1 MGKNRIK
8 NHKTA
13 AKAMGLKSTFILD
26 DENVFITSFGKGFDA
41 DAEKTLQRDEI
52 INHKNTFSVQ
62 KINPDSEK
70 GQKLEMH
77 GRTVVK
83 PVIMYKNGET
93 KNGKTTNQTVV
104 DIPAKDS
111 NMLHA
116 KDVIER
122 MYFGKTFEDNIHIQI
137 AYNIMDIKKIF
148 SLYAN
153 IVVNSVN
160 NFNRDKLE
168 EDYLGFIFKT
178 QNTYEASKLAYELRE
193 SNALYCAFD
202 FDIEKL
208 IEIDP
213 IDYPE
218 IAKMKHEISD
228 IDDTI
233 SKRRIADYIYKQK
246 ITKYNFNKLT
256 KISQNFANP
265 HPDLKKVDNR
275 CKLALELKNSEIL
288 SLRLFANLEKFNS
301 AKNKDYPEIK
311 KLKRELSF
319 IVNEDISETEKILMI
334 LEQHGIVA
342 YNFDLIV
349 NNHQKFLDFANCM
362 MRNAMYFPNV
372 FYTDGRFDKNKAYEI
387 LRILGNLR
395 QGSFHE
401 DDSSKSWILTIDKNT
416 DERLKNTVSGIF
428 DTKLNKIN
436 AEFVKTS
443 KKNLLILQM
452 LYPDN
457 KDIVQ
462 QYYDF
467 AVRKAHKN
475 LGFSIK
481 DVRET
486 ILTFDDAKHLN
497 EQKFDSVRGKLFT
510 LFDFVIYDYFINN
523 TEISQNLVDELRASL
538 SEEEKCSIYVKYAG
552 DVWSQIKGFILN
564 TVVKK
569 LDSDEINNLSG
580 NIDDSKFLDQIQ
592 KPEDIS
598 LFAKTIYCI
607 SMFLD
612 GKEINMFLSSLI
624 NKLENIASLVEAL
637 SYNKIPLNLN
647 KDYFIF
653 ENSSK
658 YANDL
663 AFVKSIA
670 KMGKTK
676 KAIKQGDEKTKS
688 SVYYD
693 SAALFGEFDKKRVD
707 KLYHLNDEKATS
719 SQKALRNFM
728 LNNVINSNKF
738 SYVTRFINPKTARDI
753 MQSEGLV
760 KYILRQIPES
770 QLIGYCNTAE
780 ISYNANE
787 PDFEA
792 IIDELTK
799 MLVKVELSQ
808 FLNVKQQVIEGSKQE
823 KEKEKYKAIIGLYL
837 TVLYLIVKSIV
848 RINSSYTVAIGIL
861 ERDTAMLF
869 PEEVEKNNNF
879 AFSRALTNHFK
890 NNNFLKNKNVL
901 ANVDQNAALY
911 SDFAFKLYR
920 NNIAHLSVVRALP
933 KYAKEFKK
941 VNSMYDIYHY
951 IMFKLIIETLEASNS
966 KSANKIL
973 KKLNEN
979 RYDGKYSIIDSVN
992 KFKTP
997 NRDFI
1002 HAINIPFAYNPARY
1016 NNLTSKTL
1024 FEKGY
1029 GK

>member
-41 DAEKTLQRDEI
+41 DPEKTVQRDEI

-62 KINPDSEK
+62 KKSSADEK

-77 GRTVVK
+77 GRTIVK
-83 PVIMYKNGET
+83 PVSMYKDGTT
-93 KNGKTTNQTVV
+93 KNVETTNKTVV
-104 DIPAKDS
+104 DIPTKDS

-116 KDVIER
+116 KDIIEK
-122 MYFGKTFEDNIHIQI
+122 MYFGETFDDNIHIQI

-160 NFNRDKLE
+160 NINRDKLD
-168 EDYLGFIFKT
+168 EDFLGFIFAT
-178 QNTYEASKLAYELRE
+178 QNTYEASKLAYDL
-193 SNALYCAFD
+193 
-202 FDIEKL
+202 
-208 IEIDP
+208 
-213 IDYPE
+213 
-218 IAKMKHEISD
+218 
-228 IDDTI
+228 
-233 SKRRIADYIYKQK
+233 SK
-246 ITKYNFNKLT
+246 TG
-256 KISQNFANP
+256 
-265 HPDLKKVDNR
+265 
-275 CKLALELKNSEIL
+275 ALEVVKN
-288 SLRLFANLEKFNS
+288 EKERFLINF
-301 AKNKDYPEIK
+301 KKLNKACNKINKSKKYEYPEIK
-311 KLKRELSF
+311 GLMDEVNTIEKEIPLPIKIINVLKKYNIKPKYF
-319 IVNEDISETEKILMI
+319 DKIVK
-334 LEQHGIVA
+334 
-342 YNFDLIV
+342 NFSNFL
-349 NNHQKFLDFANCM
+349 KFSDYM
-362 MRNAMYFPNV
+362 KHNAVYFPNL
-372 FYTDGRFDKNKAYEI
+372 FYTNERFDMKKAYEI
-387 LRILGNLR
+387 FRILGNLR
-395 QGSFHE
+395 HGSFHE
-401 DDSSKSWILTIDKNT
+401 NDSSKSWILTIDKNT
-416 DERLKNTVSGIF
+416 DERLKDTVNNIF

-436 AEFVKTS
+436 SEFVETS
-443 KKNLLILQM
+443 KKNLFILKM
-452 LYPDN
+452 LYPNN
-457 KDIVQ
+457 KNIVQ

-467 AVRKAHKN
+467 AVRKAYKN

-523 TEISQNLVDELRASL
+523 TEILQRLVNELRATM
-538 SEEEKCSIYVKYAG
+538 SEDEKRSIYVKYAN
-552 DVWSQIKGFILN
+552 DVWSQIKNFILN

-569 LDSDEINNLSG
+569 LNSDEINNLNG
-580 NIDDSKFLDQIQ
+580 NIGDSKLFDEIQ

-624 NKLENIASLVEAL
+624 NKFENIASLVETL

-647 KDYFIF
+647 EDYFIF

-676 KAIKQGDEKTKS
+676 KAITQGDENAKS

-707 KLYHLNDEKATS
+707 ELYHLGDKNATS

-728 LNNVINSNKF
+728 INNVINSNRF

-753 MQSEGLV
+753 MQSKGLV
-760 KYILRQIPES
+760 KYILRQLPES
-770 QLIGYCNTAE
+770 QLIRYCITAE

-861 ERDTAMLF
+861 ERDTEIVLTKIKAERKITDKKKRMPAISRGVTTYF
-869 PEEVEKNNNF
+869 VKNGL
-879 AFSRALTNHFK
+879 LT
-890 NNNFLKNKNVL
+890 NKNVL
-901 ANVDQNAALY
+901 TNINENLCLY
-911 SDFAFKLYR
+911 SNFAFKQYR

-933 KYAKEFKK
+933 KYAKDFKE
-941 VNSMYDIYHY
+941 VNSMYDVYHY
-951 IMFKLIIETLEASNS
+951 IMFKLLVNFWKS
-966 KSANKIL
+966 KDYDDAKKIL
-973 KKLNEN
+973 EKLNEK

-1024 FEKGY
+1024 FELGY

>member
-26 DENVFITSFGKGFDA
+26 DENIFITSFGKGFDA
-41 DAEKTLQRDEI
+41 DPEKTVQRDEI

-62 KINPDSEK
+62 RKSSADEK
-70 GQKLEMH
+70 VQKLEMH
-77 GRTVVK
+77 GRTIVK
-83 PVIMYKNGET
+83 PVSMYKDGTT
-93 KNGKTTNQTVV
+93 KNCETTNKTVV
-104 DIPAKDS
+104 DIPTKDS

-116 KDVIER
+116 KDIIEK
-122 MYFGKTFEDNIHIQI
+122 MYFGETFDDNIHIQI

-160 NFNRDKLE
+160 NINRDKLD
-168 EDYLGFIFKT
+168 EDFLGFIFKT
-178 QNTYEASKLAYELRE
+178 QNTYEASRLAYL
-193 SNALYCAFD
+193 L
-202 FDIEKL
+202 
-208 IEIDP
+208 
-213 IDYPE
+213 
-218 IAKMKHEISD
+218 KMLD
-228 IDDTI
+228 
-233 SKRRIADYIYKQK
+233 
-246 ITKYNFNKLT
+246 
-256 KISQNFANP
+256 
-265 HPDLKKVDNR
+265 
-275 CKLALELKNSEIL
+275 IL
-288 SLRLFANLEKFNS
+288 SLDDNKRFYADFKKLSKCYAEKSNL
-301 AKNKDYPEIK
+301 YPEIK
-311 KLKRELSF
+311 KLVHKINKLDKEKSFSKRFFEVLESYNITNSNF
-319 IVNEDISETEKILMI
+319 EKII
-334 LEQHGIVA
+334 EN
-342 YNFDLIV
+342 YK
-349 NNHQKFLDFANCM
+349 KFLDFASCM
-362 MRNAMYFPNV
+362 ERNAMYFPNV
-372 FYTDGRFDKNKAYEI
+372 FYTNGSFDKNKAYEI

-401 DDSSKSWILTIDKNT
+401 NDSSKSWILTIDKNT
-416 DERLKNTVSGIF
+416 DKRLKNTINNIF

-436 AEFVKTS
+436 SKFVKTS

-452 LYPDN
+452 LYPNN

-467 AVRKAHKN
+467 AVRKAYKN

-523 TEISQNLVDELRASL
+523 TEISQGLVNELRATM
-538 SEEEKCSIYVKYAG
+538 SEDEKRSIYVKYAN
-552 DVWSQIKGFILN
+552 DVWSQIKNFILN

-569 LDSDEINNLSG
+569 LNSDEIKNLKG
-580 NIDDSKFLDQIQ
+580 NIGDSKLLDEIQ

-624 NKLENIASLVEAL
+624 NKFENIASLVETL
-637 SYNKIPLNLN
+637 SYNKISLNLN
-647 KDYFIF
+647 EDYFIF

-676 KAIKQGDEKTKS
+676 KAIKQGDEKAKS

-707 KLYHLNDEKATS
+707 ELYHLGDKNATS

-728 LNNVINSNKF
+728 INNVINSNRF

-760 KYILRQIPES
+760 KYILRQLPES
-770 QLIGYCNTAE
+770 QLIRYCNTAE

-787 PDFEA
+787 PDLEA

-823 KEKEKYKAIIGLYL
+823 KEKEKLKAIIGLYL

-861 ERDTAMLF
+861 ERDTAILF
-869 PEEVEKNNNF
+869 PDEVNKNPKF
-879 AFSRALTNHFK
+879 AFSRALTDHFK
-890 NNNFLKNKNVL
+890 DAGFLKNKNVL
-901 ANVDQNAALY
+901 ENINENSSLFSNY
-911 SDFAFKLYR
+911 AFKQYR

-933 KYAKEFKK
+933 KYAKDFKE
-941 VNSMYDIYHY
+941 VNSMYDVYHY
-951 IMFKLIIETLEASNS
+951 IVFELIVNYLMYFVSLKNIAPKLKHEQ
-966 KSANKIL
+966 KSAQIL
-973 KKLNEN
+973 LEKLNEK

-1024 FEKGY
+1024 FELGY

>member
-26 DENVFITSFGKGFDA
+26 DENIFITSFGKGFDA
-41 DAEKTLQRDEI
+41 DPEKTVQRDEI

-62 KINPDSEK
+62 KKGSADEK

-77 GRTVVK
+77 GRTIVK
-83 PVIMYKNGET
+83 PVSMYKDGTT
-93 KNGKTTNQTVV
+93 KNSKTTNKTVV
-104 DIPAKDS
+104 DIPTKDS

-116 KDVIER
+116 KDIIEK
-122 MYFGKTFEDNIHIQI
+122 MYFGETFDDNIHIQI

-160 NFNRDKLE
+160 NINRDKLD
-168 EDYLGFIFKT
+168 EDFLGYVFKT
-178 QNTYEASKLAYELRE
+178 QNTYEASKLAYELHQLGAYTVERGKFVPADDLE
-193 SNALYCAFD
+193 
-202 FDIEKL
+202 EKL
-208 IEIDP
+208 SNLDKET
-213 IDYPE
+213 YP
-218 IAKMKHEISD
+218 
-228 IDDTI
+228 TI
-233 SKRRIADYIYKQK
+233 SQILDESKD
-246 ITKYNFNKLT
+246 
-256 KISQNFANP
+256 KISNTF
-265 HPDLKKVDNR
+265 
-275 CKLALELKNSEIL
+275 KLSREI
-288 SLRLFANLEKFNS
+288 K
-301 AKNKDYPEIK
+301 AKNI
-311 KLKRELSF
+311 R
-319 IVNEDISETEKILMI
+319 VNFFDKIA
-334 LEQHGIVA
+334 Q
-342 YNFDLIV
+342 
-349 NNHQKFLDFANCM
+349 NHEKFLDFANYM
-362 MRNAMYFPNV
+362 KHNALYFPNL
-372 FYTDGRFDKNKAYEI
+372 FYTNERFDMKKAYEI
-387 LRILGNLR
+387 FRILGNLR

-401 DDSSKSWILTIDKNT
+401 IDSSKSWILTIDKNT
-416 DERLKNTVSGIF
+416 DERLKDTVNDIF

-436 AEFVKTS
+436 SEFVETS
-443 KKNLLILQM
+443 KKNLLILKM
-452 LYPDN
+452 LYPNN
-457 KDIVQ
+457 KNIVQ

-467 AVRKAHKN
+467 AVRKAYKN

-523 TEISQNLVDELRASL
+523 TEISQSLVNELRATM
-538 SEEEKCSIYVKYAG
+538 SEDEKRSIYVKYAN
-552 DVWSQIKGFILN
+552 DVWSQIKNFILN

-569 LDSDEINNLSG
+569 LNSDEIKNLKG
-580 NIDDSKFLDQIQ
+580 NISDSKLLDEIQ

-624 NKLENIASLVEAL
+624 NKFENIASLVETL

-647 KDYFIF
+647 EDYFIF

-676 KAIKQGDEKTKS
+676 KAIKQGEEKAKS

-693 SAALFGEFDKKRVD
+693 SAALFGEFDEKKVD
-707 KLYHLNDEKATS
+707 ELYHLGDKNATS

-728 LNNVINSNKF
+728 INNVINSNRF

-760 KYILRQIPES
+760 KYILRQLPES
-770 QLIGYCNTAE
+770 QLIRYCNTAE

-787 PDFEA
+787 PDLEA

-823 KEKEKYKAIIGLYL
+823 KEKEKLKAIIGLYL

-861 ERDTAMLF
+861 ERDTAILF
-869 PEEVEKNNNF
+869 PDEVNKNPKF
-879 AFSRALTNHFK
+879 AFSRALTDHFK
-890 NNNFLKNKNVL
+890 NAGFLKNKNVL
-901 ANVDQNAALY
+901 ENINENSSLFSNY
-911 SDFAFKLYR
+911 AFKQYR

-933 KYAKEFKK
+933 KYAKDFKE
-941 VNSMYDIYHY
+941 VNSMYDVYHY
-951 IMFKLIIETLEASNS
+951 IMFKLLVNFWES
-966 KSANKIL
+966 KGYDDAKEML
-973 KKLNEN
+973 KKLNEK

-1024 FEKGY
+1024 FELGY

>member
-41 DAEKTLQRDEI
+41 DPEKTVQRDEI
-52 INHKNTFSVQ
+52 INHKNTFSVL
-62 KINPDSEK
+62 KKSSADEK

-77 GRTVVK
+77 GRTIVK
-83 PVIMYKNGET
+83 PVSMYKDGTT
-93 KNGKTTNQTVV
+93 KNVETTNKTVV
-104 DIPAKDS
+104 DIPTKDS

-116 KDVIER
+116 KDIIEK
-122 MYFGKTFEDNIHIQI
+122 MYFGETFDDNIHIQI

-160 NFNRDKLE
+160 NINRDNLD
-168 EDYLGFIFKT
+168 EDFLGFIFAT
-178 QNTYEASKLAYELRE
+178 QNTYEASKLAYDL
-193 SNALYCAFD
+193 
-202 FDIEKL
+202 
-208 IEIDP
+208 
-213 IDYPE
+213 
-218 IAKMKHEISD
+218 
-228 IDDTI
+228 
-233 SKRRIADYIYKQK
+233 SK
-246 ITKYNFNKLT
+246 TG
-256 KISQNFANP
+256 
-265 HPDLKKVDNR
+265 
-275 CKLALELKNSEIL
+275 ALEVVKN
-288 SLRLFANLEKFNS
+288 EKERFLINF
-301 AKNKDYPEIK
+301 KKLNKACNKINKSKKYEYPEIK
-311 KLKRELSF
+311 GLMDEVNAIENEIPLPIKIINVLKKYNIKPKHFDKIVKNFSNFLSF
-319 IVNEDISETEKILMI
+319 SDYMK
-334 LEQHGIVA
+334 H
-342 YNFDLIV
+342 
-349 NNHQKFLDFANCM
+349 
-362 MRNAMYFPNV
+362 NAVYFPNL
-372 FYTDGRFDKNKAYEI
+372 FYTNERFDMKKAYEI
-387 LRILGNLR
+387 FRILGNLR
-395 QGSFHE
+395 HGSFHE
-401 DDSSKSWILTIDKNT
+401 NDSSKSWILTIDKNT
-416 DERLKNTVSGIF
+416 DERLKDTVNNIF

-436 AEFVKTS
+436 SKFVKTS

-452 LYPDN
+452 LYPNN

-467 AVRKAHKN
+467 AVRKAYKN

-523 TEISQNLVDELRASL
+523 TEIAQSIVNELRATM
-538 SEEEKCSIYVKYAG
+538 SEDEKRSIYVKYAN
-552 DVWSQIKGFILN
+552 DVWSQIKNFILN

-569 LDSDEINNLSG
+569 LNSDEIKNLKG
-580 NIDDSKFLDQIQ
+580 NIVDSKLLDEIQ

-624 NKLENIASLVEAL
+624 NKFENIASLVETL

-647 KDYFIF
+647 EDYFIF

-676 KAIKQGDEKTKS
+676 KAIKQGDEKAKS

-707 KLYHLNDEKATS
+707 ELYHLGDKNATS

-728 LNNVINSNKF
+728 INNVINSNRF

-760 KYILRQIPES
+760 KYILRQLPES
-770 QLIGYCNTAE
+770 QLIRYCNTVE

-787 PDFEA
+787 PDLEA

-823 KEKEKYKAIIGLYL
+823 KEKEKLKAIIGLYL

-861 ERDTAMLF
+861 ERDTAILF
-869 PEEVEKNNNF
+869 PDEVNKNPKF
-879 AFSRALTNHFK
+879 AFSRALTDHFK
-890 NNNFLKNKNVL
+890 NAGFLKNKNVL
-901 ANVDQNAALY
+901 ENINENSSLFSNY
-911 SDFAFKLYR
+911 AFKQYR

-933 KYAKEFKK
+933 KYAKDFKE
-941 VNSMYDIYHY
+941 VNSMYDVYHY
-951 IMFKLIIETLEASNS
+951 IMFKLLVNFWES
-966 KSANKIL
+966 KGYDDAKEML
-973 KKLNEN
+973 KKLNEK

-1024 FEKGY
+1024 FELGY

>member
-41 DAEKTLQRDEI
+41 DPEKTVQRDEI

-62 KINPDSEK
+62 KKISADEK
-70 GQKLEMH
+70 VQKLEMH
-77 GRTVVK
+77 GRTIVK
-83 PVIMYKNGET
+83 PVSMYKDGTT
-93 KNGKTTNQTVV
+93 KNVETTNKTVV
-104 DIPAKDS
+104 DIPTKDS

-116 KDVIER
+116 KDIIEK
-122 MYFGKTFEDNIHIQI
+122 MYFGETFDDNIHIQI

-160 NFNRDKLE
+160 NINRDKLD
-168 EDYLGFIFKT
+168 EDFLGFIFAT
-178 QNTYEASKLAYELRE
+178 QNTYEASKLAYDL
-193 SNALYCAFD
+193 
-202 FDIEKL
+202 
-208 IEIDP
+208 
-213 IDYPE
+213 
-218 IAKMKHEISD
+218 
-228 IDDTI
+228 
-233 SKRRIADYIYKQK
+233 SK
-246 ITKYNFNKLT
+246 TG
-256 KISQNFANP
+256 
-265 HPDLKKVDNR
+265 
-275 CKLALELKNSEIL
+275 ALEAVKNESFLINFKKL
-288 SLRLFANLEKFNS
+288 NKACNKIN
-301 AKNKDYPEIK
+301 KNKKYEYPEIK
-311 KLKRELSF
+311 GLMDEVNAIENEIPFPIKIINVLKKYNIKPKYFDKIVKNFSNFLSF
-319 IVNEDISETEKILMI
+319 SDYMK
-334 LEQHGIVA
+334 H
-342 YNFDLIV
+342 
-349 NNHQKFLDFANCM
+349 
-362 MRNAMYFPNV
+362 NAVYFPNL
-372 FYTDGRFDKNKAYEI
+372 FYTNERFDMKKAYEI
-387 LRILGNLR
+387 FRILGNLR
-395 QGSFHE
+395 HGSFHE
-401 DDSSKSWILTIDKNT
+401 NDSSKSWILTIDKNT
-416 DERLKNTVSGIF
+416 DERLKDTVNNIF

-436 AEFVKTS
+436 SEFVETS
-443 KKNLLILQM
+443 KKNLLILRM
-452 LYPDN
+452 LYPNN

-467 AVRKAHKN
+467 AVRKAYKN

-523 TEISQNLVDELRASL
+523 TEISQGLVNELRATM
-538 SEEEKCSIYVKYAG
+538 SEDEKRSIYVKYAN
-552 DVWSQIKGFILN
+552 DVWSQIKNFILN

-569 LDSDEINNLSG
+569 LNSDEIKNLKG
-580 NIDDSKFLDQIQ
+580 NISDSKLLDKIQ

-624 NKLENIASLVEAL
+624 NKFENIASLVETL

-647 KDYFIF
+647 EDYFIF

-676 KAIKQGDEKTKS
+676 KAIKQGDEKAKS

-707 KLYHLNDEKATS
+707 ELYHLGDKNATS

-728 LNNVINSNKF
+728 INNVINSNRF

-760 KYILRQIPES
+760 KYILRQLPES
-770 QLIGYCNTAE
+770 QLIRYCNTAE

-823 KEKEKYKAIIGLYL
+823 QEREKLKAIIGLYL

-861 ERDTAMLF
+861 ERDTAMFF
-869 PEEVEKNNNF
+869 PDEVNKNPKF
-879 AFSRALTNHFK
+879 AFSRALTDHFEK
-890 NNNFLKNKNVL
+890 AGFLKNKNVL
-901 ANVDQNAALY
+901 ENIRLSSSFFNDTEKKQFSNY
-911 SDFAFKLYR
+911 AFKQYR

-933 KYAKEFKK
+933 KYAKDFKE
-941 VNSMYDIYHY
+941 VNSMYDVYHY
-951 IMFKLIIETLEASNS
+951 IMFKLLVNFWES
-966 KSANKIL
+966 KGYDDAKGML
-973 KKLNEN
+973 KKLNEK

-1024 FEKGY
+1024 FELGY

>member
-1 MGKNRIK
+1 
-8 NHKTA
+8 
-13 AKAMGLKSTFILD
+13 
-26 DENVFITSFGKGFDA
+26 
-41 DAEKTLQRDEI
+41 
-52 INHKNTFSVQ
+52 
-62 KINPDSEK
+62 
-70 GQKLEMH
+70 
-77 GRTVVK
+77 
-83 PVIMYKNGET
+83 
-93 KNGKTTNQTVV
+93 
-104 DIPAKDS
+104 
-111 NMLHA
+111 
-116 KDVIER
+116 
-122 MYFGKTFEDNIHIQI
+122 
-137 AYNIMDIKKIF
+137 MDIKKIF

-160 NFNRDKLE
+160 NINRDKLD
-168 EDYLGFIFKT
+168 EDFLGFIFAT
-178 QNTYEASKLAYELRE
+178 QNTYEASKLAYDL
-193 SNALYCAFD
+193 
-202 FDIEKL
+202 
-208 IEIDP
+208 
-213 IDYPE
+213 
-218 IAKMKHEISD
+218 
-228 IDDTI
+228 
-233 SKRRIADYIYKQK
+233 SK
-246 ITKYNFNKLT
+246 TG
-256 KISQNFANP
+256 
-265 HPDLKKVDNR
+265 
-275 CKLALELKNSEIL
+275 ALEVVKN
-288 SLRLFANLEKFNS
+288 EKERFLINF
-301 AKNKDYPEIK
+301 KKLNKACNKINKSKKYEYPEIK
-311 KLKRELSF
+311 GLMDEVNTIENEIPLPIKIINELRKYNIKPKYFDKIVKNFSNFLKFS
-319 IVNEDISETEKILMI
+319 DYMK
-334 LEQHGIVA
+334 H
-342 YNFDLIV
+342 
-349 NNHQKFLDFANCM
+349 
-362 MRNAMYFPNV
+362 NAVYFPNL
-372 FYTDGRFDKNKAYEI
+372 FYTNERFDMKKAYEI
-387 LRILGNLR
+387 FRILGNLR
-395 QGSFHE
+395 HGSFHE
-401 DDSSKSWILTIDKNT
+401 NDSSKSWILTIDKNT
-416 DERLKNTVSGIF
+416 DERLKDTVNNIF

-436 AEFVKTS
+436 SEFVKTS

-452 LYPDN
+452 LYPNN

-467 AVRKAHKN
+467 AVRKAYKN

-523 TEISQNLVDELRASL
+523 TEISQRLVNELRASMT
-538 SEEEKCSIYVKYAG
+538 EDEKRSIYVKYAN
-552 DVWSQIKGFILN
+552 DVWSQIKNFILN

-569 LDSDEINNLSG
+569 LNSDEIKNLKG
-580 NIDDSKFLDQIQ
+580 NIGDSKLLDEIQ

-624 NKLENIASLVEAL
+624 NKFENIASLVETL

-647 KDYFIF
+647 EDYFIF

-676 KAIKQGDEKTKS
+676 KAITQGDEKAKS

-693 SAALFGEFDKKRVD
+693 SAALFGEFDEKRVD
-707 KLYHLNDEKATS
+707 ELYHLGDKNATS

-728 LNNVINSNKF
+728 INNVINSNRF

-753 MQSEGLV
+753 MQSEGFV
-760 KYILRQIPES
+760 KYILRQLPES
-770 QLIGYCNTAE
+770 QLIRYCNTAE

-787 PDFEA
+787 PDLEA

-808 FLNVKQQVIEGSKQE
+808 FLHVKQQVIEGSKQE
-823 KEKEKYKAIIGLYL
+823 QEREKLKAIIGLYL

-861 ERDTAMLF
+861 ERDTAMFF
-869 PEEVEKNNNF
+869 PDEVNKNPKF
-879 AFSRALTNHFK
+879 AFSRALTDHFEK
-890 NNNFLKNKNVL
+890 AGFLKNKNVL
-901 ANVDQNAALY
+901 ENIRLSSSFFNDSEKKQFSN
-911 SDFAFKLYR
+911 FAFKQYR

-933 KYAKEFKK
+933 KYAKDFKE
-941 VNSMYDIYHY
+941 VNSMYDVYHY
-951 IMFKLIIETLEASNS
+951 IMFKLLVNFWES
-966 KSANKIL
+966 KGYDDAKEML
-973 KKLNEN
+973 KKLNEK

-1024 FEKGY
+1024 FELGY